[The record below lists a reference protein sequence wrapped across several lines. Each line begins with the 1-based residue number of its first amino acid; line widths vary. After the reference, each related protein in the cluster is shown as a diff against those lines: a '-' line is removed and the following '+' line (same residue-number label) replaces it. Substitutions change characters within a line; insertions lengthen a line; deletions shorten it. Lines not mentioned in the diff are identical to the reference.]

1 MKTSLICS
9 LMVLLLAPLLAH
21 AQAYKCKQANGSVSF
36 QDHPCQPGT
45 TGAPMVLPRPGGET
59 RPPPE
64 TRLPTWQEAEQ
75 ESRRKR
81 IEAENRAQAQQEQK
95 AVARE
100 KMQRCAAA
108 RRDLVAL
115 KEARPVYSLDDKGNR
130 QYVDDKDRASVLAE
144 VQRAV
149 AHECQ

>member
-1 MKTSLICS
+1 MKTPLICS
-9 LMVLLLAPLLAH
+9 LMVLLWAPLPAS
-21 AQAYKCKQANGSVSF
+21 AQAYKCKQANGSTSF

-45 TGAPMVLPRPGGET
+45 TGAPMVLPRPGGES

-81 IEAENRAQAQQEQK
+81 IEAENRAQAQQAQK
-95 AVARE
+95 AAAHE

-108 RRDLVAL
+108 RRDLAAL
-115 KEARPVYSLDDKGNR
+115 KEARPVYSLDDKGQR
-130 QYVDDKDRASVLAE
+130 QYVEDKDRPAVLAE

-149 AHECQ
+149 ASECQ